1 MNVSPL
7 TKGSGPVAV
16 AVDKQ
21 KQDLLTAQ
29 FLAYAKVTGQTL
41 IDLVKEE
48 AALTCREAM
57 VYSPPLDGENGG
69 MGDKKIAETWGDAAI
84 ANDVRSFMTP
94 DSKSLAASVS
104 AATGNGNKFAKWK
117 AGKRPKAGL
126 LQKIY
131 DDNNFARAYN
141 KARNLFVYRTVN
153 LVNADG
159 IKQEHDKE
167 RRLYRGRIRRNNGPS
182 TKNSPE
188 RRKIAPESAIK
199 AYIKTRQKRV
209 GFMKAGWLAC
219 IAKIGPPLI
228 NGIPKNF
235 GVKALPA
242 WIKRH
247 AAGHGQVSIVGGDI
261 AMAGKLSR
269 AENRMNII
277 VKNDIG
283 NIFGAAER
291 AATATQVLMVRAGK
305 MSARAKHF
313 QMIAA
318 QKFNAGEK
326 VGLATW
332 RP

>member
-7 TKGSGPVAV
+7 TKGSGPIAV
-16 AVDKQ
+16 AVDKE
-21 KQDLLTAQ
+21 KQDLLAAQ

-69 MGDKKIAETWGDAAI
+69 MGDKKIAETWGDAAV

-131 DDNNFARAYN
+131 DDNNFARAYS
-141 KARNLFVYRTVN
+141 KARNLFIYRTVN
-153 LVNADG
+153 LVSADG

-199 AYIKTRQKRV
+199 SYIKTRQKRV

-247 AAGHGQVSIVGGDI
+247 ASGHGQVSIVGGDI

-305 MSARAKHF
+305 MQARAKHF

-332 RP
+332 KP